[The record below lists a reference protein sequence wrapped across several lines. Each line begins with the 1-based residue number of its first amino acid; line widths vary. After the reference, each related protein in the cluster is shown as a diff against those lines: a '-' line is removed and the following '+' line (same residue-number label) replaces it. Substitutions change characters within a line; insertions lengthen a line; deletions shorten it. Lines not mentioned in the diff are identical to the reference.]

1 MRARSPISLGVSYKT
16 NTEWKFCKEEKLSFD
31 LEHRRLTIMKL
42 SSDICWSAIT
52 LVTTFKKKA
61 SLCCDQI
68 YKQCDN
74 PQHFSLET
82 LHPTCERSSDNLSP
96 PGFQRSTW
104 VDDFNTR
111 LISPRPLTGWYL
123 SQMRRSKLMDCNYW
137 DRRWIQIRE
146 SSYRTG
152 FNLVSFFFWF
162 S

>member
-1 MRARSPISLGVSYKT
+1 MKVLQRGKALIWPRAQETHNNETELWYLLVSNYIGDYIK
-16 NTEWKFCKEEKLSFD
+16 
-31 LEHRRLTIMKL
+31 
-42 SSDICWSAIT
+42 
-52 LVTTFKKKA
+52 KKKA

-96 PGFQRSTW
+96 PGFQHSTW